1 VNFASWANEPVDI
14 GNPLFLKVLFN
25 QYQSLHQQTLVRYF
39 EVENKSDGLS
49 EEFRNILGDRKL
61 KVTTQFSEKGKV
73 LPDINLL
80 QAMITERK
88 RLEADSIFI
97 DELGKSPLL
106 IKQFEKKICSNLLL
120 LEASIVMLTYI
131 EYLDEFNRGV
141 RKLPKARRN
150 IAHKNLD
157 EDVRLMKVLSATL
170 TAFDYSKMRKSQMA
184 LSNTGILA
192 MNPKESKDILS
203 IIESGL
209 GKMNEDTLITIPDSL
224 PNNEKKQLEDLRL
237 KNTKKLVKMIDRLA
251 KSFIVANKAQLD
263 DYQYHILKLTQKL
276 NEGSKETHRK
286 SGK

>member
-1 VNFASWANEPVDI
+1 MNFASWANEPVDI

>member
-1 VNFASWANEPVDI
+1 M
-14 GNPLFLKVLFN
+14 
-25 QYQSLHQQTLVRYF
+25 
-39 EVENKSDGLS
+39 ENKSDGLS